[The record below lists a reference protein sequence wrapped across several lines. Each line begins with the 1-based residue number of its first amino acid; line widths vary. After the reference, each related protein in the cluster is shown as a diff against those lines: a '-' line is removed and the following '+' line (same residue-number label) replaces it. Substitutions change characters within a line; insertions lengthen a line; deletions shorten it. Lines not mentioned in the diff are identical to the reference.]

1 MTSCQISLVAKHLFL
16 AFVLLKQEILSEGT
30 HYKKKK
36 LKCGRSLK
44 EESCNDA

>member
-30 HYKKKK
+30 HYKKKSSNAVV
-36 LKCGRSLK
+36 R
-44 EESCNDA
+44 